1 MTLDMSFESYMAKEN
16 GNRAIVL
23 EALAETLLLI
33 EYQMVIVS
41 VNPSYP
47 WFTPVLEIY
56 VCNKNTSMAFKF
68 NSDFQDAFFM
78 DNNPVTTLFQAS
90 GLPAANVFIG
100 SYQPPPAQ
108 PPIVPNSKW
117 ASNFPGFSIA
127 LDIHSF
133 YQLSKPTYTAYT
145 TAFIAGLTTALVNS
159 NAAYSFK
166 IQTEPHCA
174 SPSTAGGTRIFFNIL
189 TDLQTY
195 DAATP
200 VLGDVWR
207 LFGCT
212 TTCAAGTAAGDS
224 SALVTTLQSYGL
236 PITNAYYIDQLA

>member
-1 MTLDMSFESYMAKEN
+1 MRYFLAAFLLVLCPAQGAAFNLASWTSNSQVVMTLDMSFESYMAKEN

-23 EALAETLLLI
+23 EA
-33 EYQMVIVS
+33 
-41 VNPSYP
+41 
-47 WFTPVLEIY
+47 
-56 VCNKNTSMAFKF
+56 
-68 NSDFQDAFFM
+68 
-78 DNNPVTTLFQAS
+78 QAN

-100 SYQPPPAQ
+100 SHQPPPAQ

-145 TAFIAGLTTALVNS
+145 TAFIAGLTTALANS
-159 NAAYSFK
+159 NATYSFK
-166 IQTEPHCA
+166 IQTEPRCA

-195 DAATP
+195 DATTP
-200 VLGDVWR
+200 VLGDVWA

-212 TTCAAGTAAGDS
+212 TTCAAGTAAGAGS
-224 SALVTTLQSYGL
+224 GLVSTLQSYGL